1 MLGRGGMGNIMK
13 QAQMMQKR
21 MAQVQQELEERRI
34 EASAG
39 GGMVTAV
46 VSGKQQL
53 ISLTIDPKA
62 VDPDD
67 VEMLQDLVMVAV
79 SEALKQSQKLADE
92 EMGKVTGGLKSSW
105 FVLKTRG
112 WRLGAGFRTKINQDE
127 KFLLTLNNWNG

>member
-92 EMGKVTGGLKSSW
+92 EMGKVTGGLNIPGL
-105 FVLKTRG
+105 F
-112 WRLGAGFRTKINQDE
+112 
-127 KFLLTLNNWNG
+127 

>member
-21 MAQVQQELEERRI
+21 MAQLQEELVAQRI
-34 EASAG
+34 EATAG
-39 GGMVTAV
+39 GGMVKAV

-67 VEMLQDLVMVAV
+67 VEMLQDLVVAAV
-79 SEALKQSQKLADE
+79 SEALKQSQKIADE
-92 EMGKVTGGLKSSW
+92 EMAKITGGMNIPGL
-105 FVLKTRG
+105 F
-112 WRLGAGFRTKINQDE
+112 
-127 KFLLTLNNWNG
+127 

>member
-53 ISLTIDPKA
+53 LSLTIDPKA

-67 VEMLQDLVMVAV
+67 VEMLQDLVVAAI
-79 SEALKQSQKLADE
+79 SEALKQSQQLAQDE
-92 EMGKVTGGLKSSW
+92 MSKVTGGMNIP
-105 FVLKTRG
+105 G
-112 WRLGAGFRTKINQDE
+112 
-127 KFLLTLNNWNG
+127 LT